1 MDAPARLRRL
11 PTWLLSQAALAGD
24 RRVNEE
30 LAGEGARKYHF
41 RVLIALSEHGPL
53 SQADLGRRLHIDR
66 SDMVAV
72 VGDLE
77 QVGYVERTRDP
88 DDRRRNV
95 VTLTGDGESALE
107 RM

>member
-24 RRVNEE
+24 RRVNEA
-30 LAGEGARKYHF
+30 LAAEGVRKYHF
-41 RVLIALSEHGPL
+41 RVLVALSEHGPL

-72 VGDLE
+72 VGELE
-77 QVGYVERTRDP
+77 ASRLRRARRATRT
-88 DDRRRNV
+88 
-95 VTLTGDGESALE
+95 TGAATWS
-107 RM
+107 R